1 MRRWRVAFVILG
13 AVATWPL
20 LARQAGSE
28 WVTGTCALVAE
39 LIPAVYKALNF
50 DVSLGVILI
59 TYIAAFCIGT
69 ATHLDGLLH
78 WRWFPHHPLLN
89 IYWTSL
95 AVLDPLAAFL
105 LIRAPKAGLLL
116 ALVVILTD
124 VGINSAG
131 SYLYLDAGGRYAVDY
146 FVQLQ
151 SAFLGFLLGSA
162 PFVWT
167 PASGQV
173 AT

>member
-1 MRRWRVAFVILG
+1 MEPARKSFRSYPVRV
-13 AVATWPL
+13 
-20 LARQAGSE
+20 R
-28 WVTGTCALVAE
+28 
-39 LIPAVYKALNF
+39 
-50 DVSLGVILI
+50 VILI
-59 TYIAAFCIGT
+59 TYVAAFCIGT

-78 WRWFPHHPLLN
+78 RRWFPQHPFLN

-95 AVLDPLAAFL
+95 ALLDPLAAVL
-105 LIRAPKAGLLL
+105 LIRAPRAGLLL
-116 ALVVILTD
+116 ALVIMLSD

-131 SYLYLDAGGRYAVDY
+131 SYLYLDASGRYAIDY

-167 PASGQV
+167 HIRRQV
-173 AT
+173 AM